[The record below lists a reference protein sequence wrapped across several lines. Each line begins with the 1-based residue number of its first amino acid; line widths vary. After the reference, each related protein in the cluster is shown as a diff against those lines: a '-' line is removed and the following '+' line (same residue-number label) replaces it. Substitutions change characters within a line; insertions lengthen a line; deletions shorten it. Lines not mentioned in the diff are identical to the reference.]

1 LNDKI
6 ALVMDIIYKDLS
18 QQFSHSTQPCRL
30 LMTKSIKMV
39 TNKIKNN
46 FVKLLTLL
54 LNHSAW
60 RKWEYVSSC
69 ISNFSTFK

>member
-1 LNDKI
+1 
-6 ALVMDIIYKDLS
+6 
-18 QQFSHSTQPCRL
+18 
-30 LMTKSIKMV
+30 MTKSIKMV